1 MPSIGWGIIGIGQ
14 HADRFIAPAI
24 GKAKGARLLAVA
36 SRDLG
41 RARAFAEKHG
51 AQGAYDSIPDFLR
64 HPGLDAVF
72 IASPNALH
80 KEHALLA
87 AQAGK
92 HVLVEKPMAL
102 SVGDCWAMVEE
113 CQRRGVKLGVGFHAR
128 QHPAHQEVRRLV
140 HHGVLG
146 DLVLLQG
153 QWARGVRGQKTVP
166 PATGLRAWWSDPEL
180 AGGGAMMGM
189 GVHVIDLL
197 RFISGQEVTEVTAVT
212 DGQSE
217 AHPLEDLAVAILS
230 LSGGAFATLVC
241 SRRIP
246 DSLNNLV
253 VYGVNGRAVGYGTLG
268 TSVTGRLEVETQQ
281 VQTAVA
287 YTAGDMYQAEIEGF
301 QKAILEGGEPPATGM
316 DGLRVCQVTEAI
328 FRSQREWKRIT
339 IPLM

>member
-1 MPSIGWGIIGIGQ
+1 MTTIGWGIIGIGQ

-24 GKAKGARLLAVA
+24 SKAKGARLVAVL
-36 SRDLG
+36 SRDKG
-41 RARAFAEKHG
+41 RARAFADKHG
-51 AQGAYDSIPDFLR
+51 APGAYDSLPDFLR

-80 KEHALLA
+80 KEQTIAC

-102 SVGDCWAMVEE
+102 SVPDCWAMIEE

-140 HHGVLG
+140 QNGVLG

-153 QWARGVRGQKTVP
+153 QWARGTRGQKTVP
-166 PATGLRAWWSDPEL
+166 PATGLRAWWSDPDL
-180 AGGGAMMGM
+180 AGGGAVMGM
-189 GVHVIDLL
+189 GVHIMDLL
-197 RFISGQEVTEVTAVT
+197 RFVSGQEIIQVTAMT

-217 AHPLEDLAVAILS
+217 AKPLEDLAIALLA
-230 LSGGAFATLVC
+230 LSGGAYATLVC

-253 VYGVNGRAVGYGTLG
+253 VYGVNGRAVSINTLG
-268 TSVTGRLEVETQQ
+268 TTLTGRLEVETQQ
-281 VQTAVA
+281 VQTTIA
-287 YTAGDMYQAEIEGF
+287 YTAGDMYQAEVEAF
-301 QKAILEGGEPPATGM
+301 QKAILEGGDPPATGM
-316 DGLRVCQVTEAI
+316 DGLRVCQITEAL
-328 FRSQREWKRIT
+328 FRSQREGKRIPVP
-339 IPLM
+339 PL